1 MIQIVEQTPH
11 KGSSLLEVY
20 RATGS
25 PEAFA
30 QIMRAYGAMV
40 FNVCLKVTKDPA
52 DAEDA
57 SQATFLTL
65 AVQLKTGET
74 IKYLGPWL
82 KKVAK
87 RSSLDLVRS
96 RKRRSRREAITAENR
111 PDYYRVH
118 PGRRSEES
126 ELQQLIREELDQLPA
141 KYRMPLVLHY
151 FGGMNHE
158 QISREMNCTPAA
170 LGVRLHRARKMLGK
184 RLSDRGINLESATL
198 GAAIAVSVQ
207 STVSDRFIQSTT
219 HAMISMTTGRPPGMG
234 PLALGAHLPPSLGI
248 VPQLVQEIAQS
259 MARTRM
265 RYATLALVVSITC
278 LGGAAE
284 AVRHLPDSIRPNLE
298 FLAPSKA
305 LENLLRWGVQPPRLQ
320 EKSTGVELSN
330 LAQLDRP
337 VLTDGPNYP
346 DYAPPVPL
354 LTRASSPRTYPPVL
368 AYKTSTPVPP
378 ISTHTPHLEQ
388 IAQTQN
394 NTVSN
399 DRSMTTLAR
408 VDAGSSASVP
418 ARDPRKN
425 FVSSMTTASSDTWRW
440 VSTPTDNDQ
449 PTDAPG
455 SRDMNHTTEA
465 VPVATYVPP
474 PSAFRK
480 SSSNLDRAA
489 TIPILTSSAIST
501 PPGDLAAGPQTL
513 SLPSGESINEG
524 FYTATAGQSQVD
536 WLTLRSNDIYV
547 HPGDGIYAWSDSTN
561 GIHQGGVNSVN
572 FVLNDATGYGV
583 FNIQKLSNN
592 TILAPDRPSGHT
604 FIGIWAIDTLVN
616 YSGIDLQVRYDP
628 VLAQSLGLDE
638 KVLKL
643 WIYDGN
649 EWVRIMDST
658 FARDLQNHMLSGSWS
673 KGTIEY
679 FAVSAPEP
687 GALFGLMVVGSAALL
702 RRRR

>member
-65 AVQLKTGET
+65 AVQLKTGAT
-74 IKYLGPWL
+74 IRYLGPWL

-126 ELQQLIREELDQLPA
+126 ELQQLIREELDQLPT

-184 RLSDRGINLESATL
+184 RLSERGINLESAAL

-219 HAMISMTTGRPPGMG
+219 HAMVSMTAGRPRGMG

-248 VPQLVQEIAQS
+248 VPQLVQEITQS

-265 RYATLALVVSITC
+265 RYATLALAVSITC

-305 LENLLRWGVQPPRLQ
+305 LENLLRWSIPTPRVQ
-320 EKSTGVELSN
+320 EKSTVAETPQ
-330 LAQLDRP
+330 LAQIDRP
-337 VLTDGPNYP
+337 VLADDPNYP
-346 DYAPPVPL
+346 AYAPPVPL
-354 LTRASSPRTYPPVL
+354 LAPVRPRPHPPVL

-378 ISTHTPHLEQ
+378 VSTHTPHIDQALLTKKNQ
-388 IAQTQN
+388 
-394 NTVSN
+394 VSN
-399 DRSMTTLAR
+399 DQPITTLTRIDTSSSNPIATPNSR
-408 VDAGSSASVP
+408 QGSVSSTTGSSGVWDSSSIPQDKNDPTSTSGSSSARQDPQSVP
-418 ARDPRKN
+418 
-425 FVSSMTTASSDTWRW
+425 VS
-440 VSTPTDNDQ
+440 
-449 PTDAPG
+449 
-455 SRDMNHTTEA
+455 
-465 VPVATYVPP
+465 TYVPP
-474 PSAFRK
+474 PSAFRP
-480 SSSNLDRAA
+480 SSSNVNP
-489 TIPILTSSAIST
+489 TTIIPILSPSVPARH
-501 PPGDLAAGPQTL
+501 GDLPTGPQIL
-513 SLPSGESINEG
+513 SLPSNESINEG
-524 FYTATAGQSQVD
+524 FYTATAGQCQVH
-536 WLTLRSNDIYV
+536 WLTLRPNDIYV
-547 HPGDGIYAWSDSTN
+547 HPGDGIYAWSDSAN

-572 FVLNDATGYGV
+572 FTLNDASGYGV
-583 FNIQKLSNN
+583 FNIQKLPNN
-592 TILAPDRPSGHT
+592 TTLVPARPTGHT

-616 YSGIDLQVRYDP
+616 YSGIDLQVRYDL

-643 WIYDGN
+643 WVYDGQ

-658 FARDLQNHMLSGSWS
+658 FARDLENHMLSGSWGQ
-673 KGTIEY
+673 GTIDY

-687 GALFGLMVVGSAALL
+687 GSVFGLIFTGVAALL

>member
-65 AVQLKTGET
+65 AVQLKTGAT

-184 RLSDRGINLESATL
+184 RLSDRGINLESAAL

-207 STVSDRFIQSTT
+207 STVSEHFIQSTT
-219 HAMISMTTGRPPGMG
+219 HAMISMTVGRPAGMG
-234 PLALGAHLPPSLGI
+234 PLALGSHIPPSLGI
-248 VPQLVQEIAQS
+248 VPHLVQEIAQS

-265 RYATLALVVSITC
+265 RYATLALAMSITC

-305 LENLLRWGVQPPRLQ
+305 FENLFRWGVPTPRLQ
-320 EKSTGVELSN
+320 EKSTGIDQPR
-330 LAQLDRP
+330 LAQIDRP
-337 VLTDGPNYP
+337 IPADDPNFP
-346 DYAPPVPL
+346 PYAPPVPL
-354 LTRASSPRTYPPVL
+354 LTPAPRPYPPVL
-368 AYKTSTPVPP
+368 AYKMSTPVPP

-388 IAQTQN
+388 ALQTQN
-394 NTVSN
+394 QTSN
-399 DRSMTTLAR
+399 DRQITSLAR
-408 VDAGSSASVP
+408 IDAGSATPSPVRNPQQSSFPAMKNSWSEDDSISIPRGNNQSANTSTSP
-418 ARDPRKN
+418 EAKDDPR
-425 FVSSMTTASSDTWRW
+425 SI
-440 VSTPTDNDQ
+440 
-449 PTDAPG
+449 
-455 SRDMNHTTEA
+455 
-465 VPVATYVPP
+465 PVATYVPP
-474 PSAFRK
+474 PSSFHK
-480 SSSNLDRAA
+480 SSSNLERA
-489 TIPILTSSAIST
+489 TTVPILSSPST
-501 PPGDLAAGPQTL
+501 FARSGSLPTGPQTL
-513 SLPSGESINEG
+513 SLPSGEAVNDG
-524 FYTATAGQSQVD
+524 FYTATAGQCQID
-536 WLTLRSNDIYV
+536 WLTLRPSDIYV
-547 HPGDGIYAWSDSTN
+547 HPGDGIYAWSDSAN

-572 FVLNDATGYGV
+572 FTLNDTTGYGV
-583 FNIQKLSNN
+583 FNIQKLPNN
-592 TILAPDRPSGHT
+592 TTLAPARPSGHT
-604 FIGIWAIDTLVN
+604 FIGIWAIDTAVT
-616 YSGIDLQVRYDP
+616 YGGIDLQVRYDS

-643 WIYDGN
+643 WIYDGK

-658 FARDLQNHMLSGSWS
+658 FARDLENHMLSGSWS

-687 GALFGLMVVGSAALL
+687 GAVIGLIFAGAAALV

>member
-1 MIQIVEQTPH
+1 LIQIVEQTPH
-11 KGSSLLEVY
+11 KGSSLLEAY

-65 AVQLKTGET
+65 AVQLKTGAT

-184 RLSDRGINLESATL
+184 RLSERGINLESAAL

-207 STVSDRFIQSTT
+207 STVSEHFIQSTT
-219 HAMISMTTGRPPGMG
+219 HAMMSMTAGRPPGMG
-234 PLALGAHLPPSLGI
+234 PLALGSHLPPSLGI

-265 RYATLALVVSITC
+265 RYATLALAMSITC

-305 LENLLRWGVQPPRLQ
+305 LENLFRWNVPAPRLQ
-320 EKSTGVELSN
+320 EKPTVVDQPK
-330 LAQLDRP
+330 LAQIDRP
-337 VLTDGPNYP
+337 IPADDPNYP
-346 DYAPPVPL
+346 PYAPPVPL
-354 LTRASSPRTYPPVL
+354 MPAAPRSYPPVL

-378 ISTHTPHLEQ
+378 ISTHTPHLEN
-388 IAQTQN
+388 ALEAPGNVTK
-394 NTVSN
+394 
-399 DRSMTTLAR
+399 DRPITSLAR
-408 VDAGSSASVP
+408 IDTGSSTPVATRNPQQDWGSSTSSSQGWDP
-418 ARDPRKN
+418 APIPRN
-425 FVSSMTTASSDTWRW
+425 
-440 VSTPTDNDQ
+440 NDQ
-449 PTDAPG
+449 PTNPSESRAIKPDPQSAPV
-455 SRDMNHTTEA
+455 T
-465 VPVATYVPP
+465 TYVPP
-474 PSAFRK
+474 PSALHK
-480 SSSNLDRAA
+480 SSSNLDRTT
-489 TIPILTSSAIST
+489 TIPILSSPT
-501 PPGDLAAGPQTL
+501 PSSRRAETPTGSQTL
-513 SLPSGESINEG
+513 SLPSSESFNDG
-524 FYTATAGQSQVD
+524 FYTAVAGSCQVD
-536 WLTLRSNDIYV
+536 WLTLRPNDIYV
-547 HPGDGIYAWSDSTN
+547 HPGDGIYAWSDSAN
-561 GIHQGGVNSVN
+561 GIRQGGVNSVN

-583 FNIQKLSNN
+583 FNIQKLPNN
-592 TILAPDRPSGHT
+592 TTLAPARPTGHT

-616 YSGIDLQVRYDP
+616 YGGIDLQVRYDP

-643 WIYDGN
+643 WIYDGK

-658 FARDLQNHMLSGSWS
+658 FARDLENHMLSGSWS
-673 KGTIEY
+673 KGKIEY

-687 GALFGLMVVGSAALL
+687 GAVFGLVFAGAAALL